1 MANMAT
7 SLFEHKRLVTTLAKA
22 KELRPFAEQL
32 ITRARNAH
40 RSEKAGTIT
49 GIDVHSRRMVGRF
62 IKNKGVLQELFDT
75 IAPLVAERDGGY
87 TRITKLGLRRGDASE
102 TAMIELV
109 DWSNPQD
116 GRSSSARRR
125 PAAKGPAKPKPS
137 FTPKAVPAASAEL
150 LAAVVANEV
159 VEDALVVEEAPAA
172 EAPVAEAPAA
182 EAPVA
187 EAPAAEAPA
196 AEAPAEEAPAA
207 DSASDSSDAAGD
219 AGADAGGATA
229 D

>member
-40 RSEKAGTIT
+40 RSEKAGTVA
-49 GIDVHSRRMVGRF
+49 GVDVHNRRMVGRF

-116 GRSSSARRR
+116 GRSSSTRRR

-137 FTPKAVPAASAEL
+137 FTPKAAP
-150 LAAVVANEV
+150 VA
-159 VEDALVVEEAPAA
+159 
-172 EAPVAEAPAA
+172 APVAEAVASPAEEVVEETPVEAAA
-182 EAPVA
+182 ETPAA

-196 AEAPAEEAPAA
+196 AEAPAAEGDAPAESA
-207 DSASDSSDAAGD
+207 GDASDTSAD
-219 AGADAGGATA
+219 AGADGGSTSA